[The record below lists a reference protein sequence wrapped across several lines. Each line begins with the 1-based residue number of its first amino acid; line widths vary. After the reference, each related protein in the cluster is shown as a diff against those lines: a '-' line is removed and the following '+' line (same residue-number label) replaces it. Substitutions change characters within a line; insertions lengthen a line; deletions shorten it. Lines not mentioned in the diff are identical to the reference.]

1 MGATVFQAMVS
12 VQLPAPG
19 GERLRKGQKPE
30 QHNRLALLVI
40 SQINKALTRQLAL
53 C

>member
-1 MGATVFQAMVS
+1 MGATIFPAMVN
-12 VQLPAPG
+12 VQLPVPD
-19 GERLRKGQKPE
+19 GERWRGEQKPE

-40 SQINKALTRQLAL
+40 SQINKASTRSLAL